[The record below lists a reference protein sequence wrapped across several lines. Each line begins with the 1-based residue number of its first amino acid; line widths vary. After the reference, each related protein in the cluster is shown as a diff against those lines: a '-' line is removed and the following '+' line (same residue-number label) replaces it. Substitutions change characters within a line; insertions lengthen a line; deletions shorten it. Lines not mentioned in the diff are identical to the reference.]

1 MSHTCNRSRTIWH
14 EFIADSPTVTESSDE
29 EETSSSGSEAPV
41 IARRSKFE
49 DEEDDSDVVDD
60 WDAAE
65 DSEVEAE
72 KAKKAAE
79 AKAKV
84 DAEAAKNKKSK
95 SQRIEEKRTEHLRRK
110 LEEDDDET
118 SSEEDEGIKRERLR
132 KTEQEAD
139 LKHAED
145 LFGNIGINK
154 NRSAPKA
161 VITDPNDPSK
171 ALDISSL
178 PLFNPTTKEQFLRL
192 RETLV
197 PILAANSRKAQYTLF
212 MQEFTKQIV
221 KELPSEQIK
230 KIASGLSTQANEKLK
245 EEKAA
250 EKGGKKTKAAK
261 SKTSLVANRD
271 ASHKADTTAYDDLGD
286 DDFM

>member
-1 MSHTCNRSRTIWH
+1 MSL
-14 EFIADSPTVTESSDE
+14 EV
-29 EETSSSGSEAPV
+29 
-41 IARRSKFE
+41 ARNLSAMLTQPQ
-49 DEEDDSDVVDD
+49 VVDD
-60 WDAAE
+60 WEGAE
-65 DSEVEAE
+65 DSEAEAE

-79 AKAKV
+79 VKAKA
-84 DAEAAKNKKSK
+84 DAEAAKNKKPK
-95 SQRIEEKRTEHLRRK
+95 AQRIEEQRMERMRRK
-110 LEEDDDET
+110 MEEEDET
-118 SSEEDEGIKRERLR
+118 SSEEEDEGAKRERLR
-132 KTEQEAD
+132 RTEQEAD

-161 VITDPNDPSK
+161 VVNTDPNDPSK
-171 ALDISSL
+171 AVDISSL
-178 PLFNPTTKEQFLRL
+178 PLFNPTTKEQFLKL
-192 RETLV
+192 RETLT
-197 PILAANSRKAQYTLF
+197 PILAANSKKAQYTLF

-230 KIASGLSTQANEKLK
+230 KIASGLATLSNEKMK

-261 SKTSLVANRD
+261 SKASLVANRD
-271 ASHKADTTAYDDLGD
+271 ASHRADTTAYDDLGYVKNSLNPLQSGLKLTALSD

>member
-1 MSHTCNRSRTIWH
+1 MAPARAS
-14 EFIADSPTVTESSDE
+14 ESSE
-29 EETSSSGSEAPV
+29 EESSSSDSEPV

-49 DEEDDSDVVDD
+49 DEEDESDAVED
-60 WDAAE
+60 WEAAE
-65 DSEVEAE
+65 DSDAEAE

-79 AKAKV
+79 AKAKA

-95 SQRIEEKRTEHLRRK
+95 AQRIEEQRMERMRK
-110 LEEDDDET
+110 KMEEEDET
-118 SSEEDEGIKRERLR
+118 SSEEEDEKAKRERLR
-132 KTEQEAD
+132 RTEQEAD

-154 NRSAPKA
+154 NRSAPKTVVA
-161 VITDPNDPSK
+161 TDPNDPST
-171 ALDISSL
+171 AIDISSL
-178 PLFNPTTKEQFLRL
+178 PLFNPKNKEQFLNL

-197 PILAANSRKAQYTLF
+197 PILANNSKHAQYTLF
-212 MQEFTKQIV
+212 MQEFTKQVV
-221 KELPSEQIK
+221 KDLPSEQIK
-230 KIASGLSTQANEKLK
+230 KIASGLTTLSNEKMK

-261 SKTSLVANRD
+261 GKATLVANRD
-271 ASHKADTTAYDDLGD
+271 ASHKADTTAYDDIGD